1 MAAQE
6 SAAYTRGV
14 SSDHDAEVAAAL
26 QMLARTEAELD
37 DAVAAAPESDNH
49 LLTSPEIQALLLRAV
64 NARNRLD
71 RVLSSTWRSPGL

>member
-1 MAAQE
+1 MAPQE
-6 SAAYTRGV
+6 STAYRRGV

-37 DAVAAAPESDNH
+37 DAVADAPEIDNY
-49 LLTSPEIQALLLRAV
+49 LLTSPQIRALLLRAI
-64 NARNRLD
+64 NARNHLD